1 MKIYPLEK
9 LSKCLDNND
18 DNTIYEEVKLEKI
31 KFYKSF
37 FGGYYEIESE
47 LIGYTDVLYMEKEGN
62 LKGDFAFKLP
72 DDIVVTGIPFD
83 AILIVNKASDIDIDN
98 IGVFKINDK
107 FIVGKKK
114 IKNNKLMLHINHS
127 SSDIELDKVDYIEC
141 AEIIKYMVEF

>member
-1 MKIYPLEK
+1 
-9 LSKCLDNND
+9 
-18 DNTIYEEVKLEKI
+18 
-31 KFYKSF
+31 
-37 FGGYYEIESE
+37 
-47 LIGYTDVLYMEKEGN
+47 MEKEGN

-114 IKNNKLMLHINHS
+114 IKNNKLILHINHS

>member
-18 DNTIYEEVKLEKI
+18 NTVYEEAKLEKI

-37 FGGYYEIESE
+37 FGGYYEIETE
-47 LIGYTDVLYMEKEGN
+47 LIGYTDILYIKKEGN

-72 DDIVVTGIPFD
+72 DDIVVTGIPFN
-83 AILIVNKASDIDIDN
+83 AILIVNKTSNIDIDS
-98 IGVFKINDK
+98 IGVFKINDE

-114 IKNNKLMLHINHS
+114 VENNKLILHINHS

-141 AEIIKYMVEF
+141 AEIIKYTVEF